1 MACPPRRD
9 ESEFSGG
16 SFNIQGTVDS
26 DMASMEAAKGWWSP
40 TVTITA
46 KLLQLILIIIDDVLG
61 NKMLRNSNVVKKNRL
76 PQILI
81 LESEHQIQFK
91 RNGYHWKIALKR
103 TVLSILVMTCL
114 ASLQFSPPNFG
125 IFFFYCA
132 KICIT

>member
-1 MACPPRRD
+1 MACPPRRG

-26 DMASMEAAKGWWSP
+26 DMASMEKGWWSP

-91 RNGYHWKIALKR
+91 RNGYHWKNSFEKNSSVNIGDDLPSLPP
-103 TVLSILVMTCL
+103 VLLT
-114 ASLQFSPPNFG
+114 
-125 IFFFYCA
+125 
-132 KICIT
+132 